1 MNIVLGI
8 IVGLIVLTFLITAH
22 EFGHF
27 LMARRSGVRV
37 KEFGIGFPP
46 RAIAWVRSKP
56 KNGKKKGKWQK
67 IPKKNWK
74 QEQDSLIFSLN
85 WLPIG
90 GFCAMDGESDDE
102 TRTGTFGSVTFW
114 KKTKILFGGVIMN
127 WLVAFLILTVLC
139 WTGLP
144 EILDHQF
151 TIKSDERITADSYVI
166 VGSVMEGSPAEKAGF
181 LAEDKIVSVEARNQF
196 TDEEC
201 ARMGIN
207 ADGSSPCYDKQI
219 IKLSSDVVEFN
230 EAHAGKTV
238 TYTIERK
245 DLQECPLDCM
255 NDYPKDTDE
264 YESCVKNCQSS
275 HIEASATHTVQLITT
290 LNEADSDYLL
300 GVTMSSPIA
309 TRNYTWSAPIVAAG
323 LTIQT
328 TGETFKGLG
337 KLVVDLVTG
346 TARQVSSDESVRK
359 EGKEQ
364 LEDAGNSVSG
374 IVGIIGNYFPN
385 LLTAGP
391 TYIFLFTAIISISL
405 ACMNVLPI
413 PALDGGR
420 WFMIFIARL
429 RHKKLSKEREQ
440 AIVAKAFIFLLI
452 LMAIVTILDIIKLF

>member
-8 IVGLIVLTFLITAH
+8 IVGLLVLTFLITAH

-46 RAIAWVRSKP
+46 RAIAWVRNKP
-56 KNGKKKGKWQK
+56 EKGKRKGRWHK
-67 IPKKNWK
+67 ISKNDWSK
-74 QEQDSLIFSLN
+74 DQDSLVFSLN

-90 GFCAMDGESDDE
+90 GFCAMDGESDDDA
-102 TRTGTFGSVTFW
+102 RPKTFGSVNFW
-114 KKTKILFGGVIMN
+114 KKTKILFGGVMMN
-127 WLVAFLILTVLC
+127 WIVAFLILTVLC

-151 TIKSDERITADSYVI
+151 TIKSDERIDADSYVT
-166 VGSVMEGSPAEKAGF
+166 VGTVMEGSPAEKAGF
-181 LAEDKIVSVEARNQF
+181 LTDDRIISAEAHSSLS
-196 TDEEC
+196 DEEC
-201 ARMGIN
+201 SRMGIN

-219 IKLSSDVVEFN
+219 IQLSSDVVDFN
-230 EAHAGKTV
+230 EAHAGKSV
-238 TYTIERK
+238 TYTIERRY
-245 DLQECPLDCM
+245 LQECGLACSEKHSEDA
-255 NDYPKDTDE
+255 DE
-264 YESCVKNCQSS
+264 LADCVKDCQPYA
-275 HIEASATHTVQLITT
+275 ETDPTHPITLTAT
-290 LNEADSDYLL
+290 LNESDSDYLL
-300 GVTMSSPIA
+300 GVTMSSP
-309 TRNYTWSAPIVAAG
+309 TVNRRYTWSAPIVAAG

-346 TARQVSSDESVRK
+346 AARQVSSDESVRK
-359 EGKEQ
+359 EGQEQ

-385 LLTAGP
+385 LLSAGL
-391 TYIFLFTAIISISL
+391 TYVFLFTAIISISL

-420 WFMIFIARL
+420 WFMIFLARL

-452 LMAIVTILDIIKLF
+452 LMAIITVLDIIKLF